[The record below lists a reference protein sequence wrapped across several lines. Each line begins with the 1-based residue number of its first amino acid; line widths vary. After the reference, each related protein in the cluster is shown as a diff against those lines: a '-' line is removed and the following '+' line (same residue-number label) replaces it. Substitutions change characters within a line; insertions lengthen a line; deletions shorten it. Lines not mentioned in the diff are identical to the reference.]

1 MNASAEARTLRWPFR
16 LGLGRIYVLML
27 LLLLELALFGALKP
41 AYLSVAGLLDA
52 SRAFVEAG
60 LLSLGIEL
68 VIITGGIDRSVASL
82 FSLLSHT
89 LRLRSRGVVSPAL
102 SVLVG
107 LPLWL

>member
-60 LLSLGIEL
+60 RLSLGMTL
-68 VIITGGIDRSVASL
+68 VIITGGIELSVASL
-82 FSLLSHT
+82 LARVCVSIGFSSAAVLS
-89 LRLRSRGVVSPAL
+89 LAL
-102 SVLVG
+102 SFVLG
-107 LPLWL
+107 LLGG